1 MKSELLVLSI
11 IAGSARH
18 MTAMVA
24 CASLMISTVA
34 LAAPPSAQL
43 LPITKLLETEG
54 IPFQPLDDGGKAL
67 QVLFK
72 TSIYRDYAGD
82 QELPIYVTTS
92 VYAGQQ
98 WLEMMSTSIY
108 SFEHCAHPAA
118 ARSVLLGAEL
128 RLHTMSSFQLDD
140 SDGTVAV
147 H

>member
-72 TSIYRDYAGD
+72 RFP
-82 QELPIYVTTS
+82 EN
-92 VYAGQQ
+92 
-98 WLEMMSTSIY
+98 
-108 SFEHCAHPAA
+108 
-118 ARSVLLGAEL
+118 
-128 RLHTMSSFQLDD
+128 
-140 SDGTVAV
+140 
-147 H
+147 